1 MLLTWPCRRDLIL
14 QRLFYTQ
21 PMHLPY
27 PNIVKIGVLM
37 VILVTF
43 QKAEAPTIYPVKWG
57 KEAYRKI
64 LVQIWGKFL

>member
-27 PNIVKIGVLM
+27 PNIVKIGDTSDISESRGTNHLPGEM
-37 VILVTF
+37 
-43 QKAEAPTIYPVKWG
+43 G
-57 KEAYRKI
+57 
-64 LVQIWGKFL
+64 